1 MKKAS
6 KGMGYTRRGAG
17 VCSLRSVDGCRDAD
31 IIIPEQVLFKGRVI
45 EIDNYAFRNNFQIK
59 SVVIPEGVV
68 SIGDYAF
75 ENCKNLEIVVLP
87 QSLKTIGRGTF
98 MHCDNLKSIVLP
110 STVTSL
116 SVEIFACCYSLES
129 IDLSNILTIGK
140 YAFAECESLMDITV
154 DDSIAEIDASSF
166 LDSGYF
172 KHHANWKDGLL
183 YLGKWIVG
191 CNGSTCEYVIRSG
204 TVGIALD
211 VFANEWHIKRTKN
224 PEYDDVLDWFNA
236 ALECPNMM
244 LPDLSHTPEYFE
256 EIIPAKIRYEGTTSE
271 WNEIVKLRG
280 EKRIPAFITTDDGTI
295 ETYL

>member
-6 KGMGYTRRGAG
+6 KGMKYTRRGAG
-17 VCSLRSVDGCRDAD
+17 VCSLSNVDGCRDAD

-45 EIDNYAFRNNFQIK
+45 EIDNYAFRNNAQIK
-59 SVVIPEGVV
+59 SFVIPEGIV

-87 QSLKTIGRGTF
+87 QSLKSIGRGAF
-98 MHCDNLKSIVLP
+98 MHCENLKSILLP

-116 SVEIFACCYSLES
+116 SVETFACCYSLES
-129 IDLSNILTIGK
+129 IDLSHILTIGK
-140 YAFAECESLMDITV
+140 YAFTECESLVDITV
-154 DDSIAEIDASSF
+154 GDIIEKIDATSF
-166 LDSGYF
+166 RDSGYY

-183 YLGKWIVG
+183 YMGKWVIG
-191 CNGSTCEYVIRSG
+191 CNGSTGEYVIRSG
-204 TVGIALD
+204 TVGIASD
-211 VFANEWHIKRTKN
+211 VFATEWHIKRTKN

-256 EIIPAKIRYEGTTSE
+256 EIIPTKIRYAGTTAE
-271 WNEIVKLRG
+271 WNRIAKLRG
-280 EKRIPAFITTDDGTI
+280 ENRIPAFITTEDGTI
-295 ETYL
+295 ETHL